1 MSNDRGLQDAH
12 VKIGTKQT
20 MRIVELGRAEEVY
33 VAEDADPR
41 LTSKIIAL
49 CNQYGVKLTYV
60 DTMDNLGK
68 ACGIEVGAA
77 MAAIER
83 DS

>member
-1 MSNDRGLQDAH
+1 MSNDKGLQDAH

-20 MRIVELGRAEEVY
+20 MKMVELGRADEVY

-41 LTSKIIAL
+41 LTSKIIAI
-49 CNQYGVKLTYV
+49 CNQRNVKVTLV
-60 DTMDNLGK
+60 DTMQNLGK

-77 MAAIER
+77 MAAIVKH
-83 DS
+83 S

>member
-1 MSNDRGLQDAH
+1 MMSNDRGLQDAH

-20 MRIVELGRAEEVY
+20 MRMIELNRAEEVY

-49 CNQYGVKLTYV
+49 CDQHGVKVTYV
-60 DTMDNLGK
+60 DTMHNLGK

-77 MAAIER
+77 MAAIVKT
-83 DS
+83 

>member
-1 MSNDRGLQDAH
+1 MSYDKGLQDAH

-41 LTSKIIAL
+41 LKSKIIAL
-49 CNQYGVKLTYV
+49 CNQHAVRVTLV
-60 DTMDNLGK
+60 DTMQNLGK

-77 MAAIER
+77 MAAVVKP
-83 DS
+83 

>member
-1 MSNDRGLQDAH
+1 MMSNDKGLQDAH

-20 MRIVELGRAEEVY
+20 MRLVELDQAEEVY

-41 LTSKIIAL
+41 LTSKIIYL
-49 CNQYGVKLTYV
+49 CNQHSVKVTFV

-77 MAAIER
+77 MAAIVKA
-83 DS
+83 

>member
-1 MSNDRGLQDAH
+1 MSNDKGLQDAH

-20 MRIVELGRAEEVY
+20 MRMVELGRADEVY

-49 CNQYGVKLTYV
+49 CNQRAVKVTMV
-60 DTMDNLGK
+60 DTMLNLGK
-68 ACGIEVGAA
+68 ACGIDVGAA
-77 MAAIER
+77 MAAIVR
-83 DS
+83 Q